1 MHTERVLVAEGVEL
15 AVDTWAPTDITGP
28 PYLLVH
34 GLASN
39 ARMWDGVA
47 TRLVGHGHRVLAVD
61 LRGHG
66 RSSKPDGPYDVATV
80 AADLAGLI
88 ERLGLERP
96 VVAGQSWG
104 GNVAIELAASEP
116 AMVGGVACVDGGWL
130 QLGRDFPD
138 WDACR
143 AALAPPDLAGRRFA
157 EVEAYFRSAHPDWPE
172 TGIQGALANF
182 ECRPGG
188 TVALW
193 LTLDRHMAV
202 LRGLWEHRPVDRY
215 PLIEAPVLLM
225 PADNGD
231 PGHTARKRADVDEA
245 ARRIPRAR
253 VRWFRGDHDIHAQH
267 PDEVATVMLELAAD
281 RAGS

>member
-15 AVDTWAPTDITGP
+15 AVDSWAPADIAGP

-47 TRLVGHGHRVLAVD
+47 TQLVAHGHRVFAVD

-66 RSSKPDGPYDVATV
+66 RSSMPDGPYDVATI
-80 AADLAGLI
+80 AADLAGMI

-104 GNVAIELAASEP
+104 GNVVIELAATQP
-116 AMVGGVACVDGGWL
+116 VMVGGVACVDGGWL

-157 EVEAYFRSAHPDWPE
+157 EVEAYLRSAHPDWPE

-182 ECRPGG
+182 ERRPDG

-193 LTLDRHMAV
+193 LTFDRHMAV
-202 LRGLWEHRPVDRY
+202 LRGLWEHRPLERY
-215 PLIEAPVLLM
+215 PLIDAPVLLM
-225 PADNGD
+225 PVDSGD
-231 PGHTARKRADVDEA
+231 PERAGRKRADVDEA

-267 PDEVATVMLELAAD
+267 PDDVAKVMLELAAD
-281 RAGS
+281 GAGS

>member
-15 AVDTWAPTDITGP
+15 AVDTWAPADIAGP
-28 PYLLVH
+28 PFLLVH

-47 TRLVGHGHRVLAVD
+47 TRLVTHGHRVLTVD

-104 GNVAIELAASEP
+104 GNVAIELAAGEP

-138 WDACR
+138 WDTCR
-143 AALAPPDLAGRRFA
+143 TALAPPDLAGRRFA
-157 EVEAYFRSAHPDWPE
+157 EVEAYFRSVHPDWPE

-182 ECRPGG
+182 ERRPDG

-193 LTLDRHMAV
+193 LTFDRHMAV

-215 PLIEAPVLLM
+215 PLIQAPVLLM

-231 PGHTARKRADVDEA
+231 PEHSGRKRADVEEA

-281 RAGS
+281 GAGS